1 MVHALV
7 MMSWGQASMQ
17 GDKSLV
23 IDHQGVSTTS
33 LTSLFR
39 AMKRKSSSEWLLFLL
54 FVGPNLL
61 LFGIFTYWPLVYSFY
76 LSTKRWDFISPVKR
90 DIGLDNYRYLWESEN
105 FHKVMWNS
113 LWFTVGAVGGS
124 MLFGLLAAL
133 LLNQKLRGRDT
144 ARAIVFMP
152 TLLSG
157 AAIGIVWVYIF
168 DPRYGLMRSI
178 IEPFGLSSP
187 NWLRDTTWA
196 LPGIII
202 VYIWKNVGFATIIYL
217 AGLQAIPK
225 DLYEAA
231 RVDGAGVFWR
241 FRSVTLPML
250 SPITFFLV
258 ITSILNSFQAFDIIR
273 VMTRGGP
280 VDATNTLIYYISD
293 EGFVAFNVGRA
304 SAAAVVLFVIM
315 LTITLVQLRVQER
328 RVHYGG

>member
-1 MVHALV
+1 MLN
-7 MMSWGQASMQ
+7 WGEQ
-17 GDKSLV
+17 LV
-23 IDHQGVSTTS
+23 IDDSRAIDQQEVPTTQ
-33 LTSLFR
+33 LTDLTIAR
-39 AMKRKSSSEWLLFLL
+39 KRKFSAEWMLFLL

-61 LFGIFTYWPLVYSFY
+61 LFGIFTYWPLFYSFY
-76 LSTKRWDFISPVKR
+76 LSTVRWDLISPRKR
-90 DIGLDNYRYLWESEN
+90 PVGLDNYRYLWQN
-105 FHKVMWNS
+105 DTFHTVMWNS
-113 LWFTVGAVGGS
+113 LFFTVGPVGGS
-124 MLFGLLAAL
+124 MVLGLLAAL

-168 DPRYGLMRSI
+168 DPRYGLMRTI
-178 IEPFGLSSP
+178 ISPLGLTSP

-196 LPGIII
+196 LPAIII
-202 VYIWKNVGFATIIYL
+202 VYVWKNLGFATVIYL
-217 AGLQAIPK
+217 AGLQGIPK

-231 RVDGAGVFWR
+231 RVDGAGPFWR

-250 SPITFFLV
+250 SPISFFLV

-280 VDATNTLIYYISD
+280 VDATNTLIYYIYD
-293 EGFVAFNVGRA
+293 EGFVAFNAGRA
-304 SAAAVVLFVIM
+304 SAAAVILFLVM
-315 LTITLVQLRVQER
+315 LVITLVQLRFQER

>member
-1 MVHALV
+1 

-17 GDKSLV
+17 DDKALV
-23 IDHQGVSTTS
+23 IDQRRVSTTP
-33 LTSLFR
+33 LTTEYR
-39 AMKRKSSSEWLLFLL
+39 AAKRRFSSEWLLFLL

-76 LSTKRWDFISPVKR
+76 LSRKRWDFIAPVKR
-90 DIGLDNYRYLWESEN
+90 DVGWDNFRYLWENDN
-105 FHKVMWNS
+105 FHKVMWNTF
-113 LWFTVGAVGGS
+113 WFTLGAVGGS
-124 MLFGLLAAL
+124 LLIGLFAAL

-144 ARAIVFMP
+144 ARAIVFLP

-157 AAIGIVWVYIF
+157 AAIGIAWVYIF
-168 DPRYGLMRSI
+168 DPRYGLMRSV
-178 IEPFGLSSP
+178 IEPFGLNSP

-202 VYIWKNVGFATIIYL
+202 VYIWKNLGFATVIYL
-217 AGLQAIPK
+217 AGLQGIPK

-231 RVDGAGVFWR
+231 RLDGAGVFWR

-258 ITSILNSFQAFDIIR
+258 ITSILNSFQAFDIIQ

-280 VDATNTLIYYISD
+280 VDATNTLIYYIY
-293 EGFVAFNVGRA
+293 EQGFIAYNVGRA
-304 SAAAVVLFVIM
+304 SAAAVVLFLIM
-315 LTITLVQLRVQER
+315 LTITLFQLRFQER

>member
-1 MVHALV
+1 MQMAQRA
-7 MMSWGQASMQ
+7 GTASGERSQ
-17 GDKSLV
+17 
-23 IDHQGVSTTS
+23 VSPVRR
-33 LTSLFR
+33 LLN
-39 AMKRKSSSEWLLFLL
+39 AEWILFLL
-54 FVGPNLL
+54 FVAPNLI
-61 LFGIFTYWPLVYSFY
+61 LFAIFTYWPLFYSFY
-76 LSTKRWDFISPVKR
+76 LSTVRWDLISPRKKDV
-90 DIGLDNYRYLWESEN
+90 GLDNFRYLWEN
-105 FHKVMWNS
+105 DGFHQVLKNTF
-113 LWFTVGAVGGS
+113 WFTFGAVGGS
-124 MLFGLLAAL
+124 MLLGLLAAL
-133 LLNQKLRGRDT
+133 LLNQKLRGRDA
-144 ARAIVFMP
+144 ARAVVFMP

-168 DPRYGLMRSI
+168 DPRYGLMRSLLDLI
-178 IEPFGLSSP
+178 GLNSP

-196 LPGIII
+196 LPAIII
-202 VYIWKNVGFATIIYL
+202 VYIWKNLGFAAVIYL

-241 FRSVTLPML
+241 FWSVTLPML
-250 SPITFFLV
+250 SPISFFLV

-280 VDATNTLIYYISD
+280 VDATNTLIYYIYD

-315 LTITLVQLRVQER
+315 LVITLFQLRFQER

>member
-1 MVHALV
+1 MAQRAAAL
-7 MMSWGQASMQ
+7 SARTAERGA
-17 GDKSLV
+17 
-23 IDHQGVSTTS
+23 IRRR
-33 LTSLFR
+33 F
-39 AMKRKSSSEWLLFLL
+39 SSEWLLFLL
-54 FVGPNLL
+54 FVGPNLI

-76 LSTKRWDFISPVKR
+76 LSTVRWNFIAPTKQDV
-90 DIGLDNYRYLWESEN
+90 GLRNYEYLWSN
-105 FHKVMWNS
+105 DTFRTVLWNTLLFS
-113 LWFTVGAVGGS
+113 VGAVGGS
-124 MLFGLLAAL
+124 LILGLGAAL

-168 DPRYGLMRSI
+168 DPRYGLMRTVIS
-178 IEPFGLSSP
+178 PLGLESP

-196 LPGIII
+196 LPAIII
-202 VYIWKNVGFATIIYL
+202 VYVWKNLGFATVIYL
-217 AGLQAIPK
+217 AGLQGIPK

-231 RVDGAGVFWR
+231 RVDGAGPFWR

-280 VDATNTLIYYISD
+280 VDATNTLVYYIYD
-293 EGFVAFNVGRA
+293 EGFVAFNAGRA

-315 LTITLVQLRVQER
+315 LAITLLQLRFQER

>member
-1 MVHALV
+1 MLDDNMVVVDYRGVLV
-7 MMSWGQASMQ
+7 PRVADS
-17 GDKSLV
+17 
-23 IDHQGVSTTS
+23 I
-33 LTSLFR
+33 R
-39 AMKRKSSSEWLLFLL
+39 ATKRKGSSEWLLFLL

-61 LFGIFTYWPLVYSFY
+61 LFGIFTYWPLIYSLY
-76 LSTKRWDFISPVKR
+76 LSTVRWDLISPRKR
-90 DIGLDNYRYLWESEN
+90 PVGWGNYQYLLHN
-105 FHKVMWNS
+105 ATFHKVMWNS
-113 LWFTVGAVGGS
+113 LYFTVGAVGGS
-124 MLFGLLAAL
+124 MLLGLLAAL
-133 LLNQKLRGRDT
+133 LLNQKLRGRDA

-168 DPRYGLMRSI
+168 DPRYGLMRTILSPLGI
-178 IEPFGLSSP
+178 SSP

-196 LPGIII
+196 MPAIII
-202 VYIWKNVGFATIIYL
+202 VYIWKNLGFATIIYL
-217 AGLQAIPK
+217 AGLQGIPK

-231 RVDGAGVFWR
+231 RLDGAGALWR

-273 VMTRGGP
+273 VMTQGGP
-280 VDATNTLIYYISD
+280 IDATNTLIYYVYD
-293 EGFVAFNVGRA
+293 EGFVAFNAGRA

-315 LTITLVQLRVQER
+315 LAITLVQLRFQER